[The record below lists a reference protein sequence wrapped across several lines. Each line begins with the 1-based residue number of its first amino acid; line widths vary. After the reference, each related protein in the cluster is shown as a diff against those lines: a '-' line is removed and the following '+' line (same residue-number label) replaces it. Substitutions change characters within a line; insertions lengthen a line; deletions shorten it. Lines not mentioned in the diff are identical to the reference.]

1 MTPRF
6 RSLLLVIALAASV
19 APGRASTSD
28 RFEKTRAHIE
38 ALLDRHRKI
47 EPLPVKPANPFFFA
61 AAAPV
66 PAETAPA
73 KPTPEVAPATRA
85 LSGDEAILA
94 YCVSR
99 LRISGQVQR
108 GGIAHL
114 LINSATYRLGDL
126 IPVRGTGDI
135 VYYVRVSRLEP
146 NEVEFAY
153 NDVVFTVSLKG

>member
-1 MTPRF
+1 MKTPS
-6 RSLLLVIALAASV
+6 RSLLLVVALGTLL
-19 APGRASTSD
+19 APGFAATPD
-28 RFEKTRAHIE
+28 RFERTRAHID
-38 ALLDRHRKI
+38 ALLARHRKI
-47 EPLPVKPANPFFFA
+47 EPLPAKPANPFFFA
-61 AAAPV
+61 AAAPAPV
-66 PAETAPA
+66 EAAPA
-73 KPTPEVAPATRA
+73 KPAEVTPATHA

-146 NEVEFAY
+146 NEVEFGY
-153 NDVVFTVSLKG
+153 NDVVLTVSLKG